1 MIKITRNQI
10 KTQGVSQLAKSFLK
24 TVEEW
29 ERKRGKRG
37 ALKQSE
43 DPGLEGASPE
53 GAGTTG
59 VGLQS
64 EPSSFSLTQIL
75 SVASVVLP
83 LAWIVP
89 PGTEWPPKGIRWF
102 EKKWINTP
110 IVKENNIHTLFRTRE
125 RDIVKNSSF
134 LEIKVIL
141 KMRQK
146 CFFLIKI
153 DLKSR

>member
-37 ALKQSE
+37 GLKQSE

-102 EKKWINTP
+102 EKNESTP
-110 IVKENNIHTLFRTRE
+110 PSLKRIIFTLSSELANVTCEKLKFSWNQGYFENASE
-125 RDIVKNSSF
+125 
-134 LEIKVIL
+134 
-141 KMRQK
+141 M
-146 CFFLIKI
+146 FFLIKI